1 MVERFKALV
10 LKTIVLCGTVG
21 SNPTLSFYLL
31 LSIMLT
37 ANIKFWSSCP
47 KSLSRYISL
56 IEKTFQE
63 FEIVYSRVNLPKRKQ
78 RVTLLK
84 SPHVNKKAKEQFEI
98 RIYKV
103 VFFIRRQQ
111 FNSSIITQGLLN
123 RPLNVDMSVKVL
135 EG

>member
-31 LSIMLT
+31 LLIMLT

-47 KSLSRYISL
+47 KSLSKYTSW

-98 RIYKV
+98 RIHKV

-123 RPLNVDMSVKVL
+123 RPFNVDMSVKVL